1 MRVSAWMACKTGTLA
16 SHYALQR
23 AKLVK
28 VKRLTKYFHKKLTIK
43 TFHYEKIIVLHGC
56 RHVCYL
62 SGLFTRSFY

>member
-1 MRVSAWMACKTGTLA
+1 MRVSAWMACKTGTHA

-62 SGLFTRSFY
+62 SGHFTRSFY